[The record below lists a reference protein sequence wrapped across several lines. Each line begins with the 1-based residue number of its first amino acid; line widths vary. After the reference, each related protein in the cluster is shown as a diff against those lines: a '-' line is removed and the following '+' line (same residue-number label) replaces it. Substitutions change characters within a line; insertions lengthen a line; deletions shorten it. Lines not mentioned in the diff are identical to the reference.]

1 MQQSGNDSDKKLVVT
16 AIRPSECGF
25 SEGKQNRSYLQLG
38 RGCDTFGIIAHELGH
53 ALGLIHTMNRP
64 DRDEYVTVKFRNM
77 PKEYQAQFKKVSEA
91 DNENFGIG
99 YDYGSIMHYRRRS
112 PGSKNNPFMV
122 PTDKKYGFTMGS
134 GMISF
139 SDISL
144 VNELYSC
151 KGTVAGQVRP
161 VHI

>member
-1 MQQSGNDSDKKLVVT
+1 MGVSL
-16 AIRPSECGF
+16 A
-25 SEGKQNRSYLQLG
+25 
-38 RGCDTFGIIAHELGH
+38 
-53 ALGLIHTMNRP
+53 
-64 DRDEYVTVKFRNM
+64 
-77 PKEYQAQFKKVSEA
+77 KEYHDQFKKASEA

-112 PGSKNNPFMV
+112 SGSKNKPLMV
-122 PTDKKYGFTMGS
+122 PADKKYGFTMGS

-151 KGTVAGQVRP
+151 KGTA
-161 VHI
+161 